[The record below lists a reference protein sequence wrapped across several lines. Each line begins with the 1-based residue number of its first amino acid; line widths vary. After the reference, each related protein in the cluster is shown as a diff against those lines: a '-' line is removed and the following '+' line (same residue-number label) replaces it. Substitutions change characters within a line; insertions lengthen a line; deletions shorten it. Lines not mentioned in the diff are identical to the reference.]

1 MFNLYNKDN
10 ICVGSFATLNE
21 AKVNMISAYFKDE
34 GPRLATIIEVN
45 DLIAIVKQV

>member
-1 MFNLYNKDN
+1 MFNLYNKDT

-34 GPRLATIIEVN
+34 VPRLATIIEVN